1 MSRVRA
7 FFVEEA
13 EECLEAIDAE
23 LSGRPDPGAVY
34 RSIRLLRGSAQVARF
49 GALANEAGSLEA
61 AVRPTARGERPWDE
75 ALERRVRQAA
85 ASLAE
90 RVDAVREGRTEQDE
104 DEREPMAEQ
113 GHENGAEAV
122 PVETLEYRG
131 DAALQRALELRE
143 PLEKAVSDGDPD
155 AVLDELFDLIRL
167 GTK

>member
-1 MSRVRA
+1 MNRVRA

-13 EECLEAIDAE
+13 DQCLDAIDAE
-23 LSGRPDPGAVY
+23 LSGRPDPGALY

-49 GALANEAGSLEA
+49 GALAREAGSLES
-61 AVRPTARGERPWDE
+61 AVKPAARGERPWDE
-75 ALERRVRQAA
+75 ALERRVRQASVA
-85 ASLAE
+85 LAE

-104 DEREPMAEQ
+104 REPMEEKA
-113 GHENGAEAV
+113 HENGADTV

-131 DAALQRALELRE
+131 EAALQRALALRE
-143 PLEKAVSDGDPD
+143 PLEKAVSDGDPG